1 MDIAVGATI
10 AAVAKKVLALLLG
23 DKKGRKFLLYV
34 VGIALFIVC
43 IPLITLLGLFGWM
56 AGDSG
61 SILDQDDILAN
72 IPNEQLVQMQTI
84 DQVCNTIVTTFEDAG
99 LDESDHKK
107 ATAIYMGYLV
117 GLEMQDGFYEDL
129 SNCFL
134 NTTEDTDV
142 YDLVSQTFLVVI
154 SEDDQTKFD
163 SLYGVTPTRVATEEE
178 TAESASVKS

>member
-34 VGIALFIVC
+34 VGIALFIVS
-43 IPLITLLGLFGWM
+43 IPLITMLGLFGWM

-61 SILDQDDILAN
+61 SILDQSDILAN
-72 IPNEQLVQMQTI
+72 IPNEQLVQMQTVE
-84 DQVCNTIVTTFEDAG
+84 QVCNNIVTTFEEAG
-99 LDESDHKK
+99 LEENDHKK
-107 ATAIYMGYLV
+107 ASAIYMGYLV
-117 GLEMQDGFYEDL
+117 GMETQDGFYEKL

-134 NTTEDTDV
+134 NTSEDADV

-154 SEDDQTKFD
+154 SEDDQAKYD
-163 SLYGVTPTRVATEEE
+163 SLYGITPTRVVEE
-178 TAESASVKS
+178 TGGA

>member
-61 SILDQDDILAN
+61 SILNQDDILAN

-84 DQVCNTIVTTFEDAG
+84 DEVCDTIVTTFEDAE
-99 LDESDHKK
+99 LEESDHKK
-107 ATAIYMGYLV
+107 ASAIYMGYLV
-117 GLEMQDGFYEDL
+117 GLETQDGFYEDL
-129 SNCFL
+129 ANCFL
-134 NTTEDTDV
+134 NTTEDEDV
-142 YDLVSQTFLVVI
+142 YGLVSQTFLVVI
-154 SEDDQTKFD
+154 SEDDQIKYD
-163 SLYGVTPTRVATEEE
+163 SLYGVTPTRVGEEE
-178 TAESASVKS
+178 EE

>member
-1 MDIAVGATI
+1 MDTAAGATI

-61 SILDQDDILAN
+61 SILNQDDILAN
-72 IPNEQLVQMQTI
+72 IPNEQLVQIQTI
-84 DQVCNTIVTTFEDAG
+84 DQVSNTIVTTFEDAG

-117 GLEMQDGFYEDL
+117 GLETQDGFYENL

-134 NTTEDTDV
+134 NTTEDADV

-163 SLYGVTPTRVATEEE
+163 SLYGVTPTRVVEEE
-178 TAESASVKS
+178 EEE

>member
-56 AGDSG
+56 AGDSRSFLNQG
-61 SILDQDDILAN
+61 DILAN
-72 IPNEQLVQMQTI
+72 IPNEQLVQIQTI
-84 DQVCNTIVTTFEDAG
+84 DQVSNTIVTTFEDAG

-107 ATAIYMGYLV
+107 AIAIYMGYLV
-117 GLEMQDGFYEDL
+117 GLETQDGFYENL

-134 NTTEDTDV
+134 NTTEDADV

-163 SLYGVTPTRVATEEE
+163 SLYGVTPTRVTEEE
-178 TAESASVKS
+178 EEDG

>member
-10 AAVAKKVLALLLG
+10 VAIAKKVLVLLFG

-34 VGIALFIVC
+34 AGIALFIIC

-61 SILDQDDILAN
+61 SILNQDDILAN
-72 IPNEQLVQMQTI
+72 IPNEQLVHLQTI
-84 DQVCNTIVTTFEDAG
+84 NHVCNTIATTFED
-99 LDESDHKK
+99 
-107 ATAIYMGYLV
+107 V
-117 GLEMQDGFYEDL
+117 GLEESDRKKASAIYIGYLIGMETQDGFYEDL

-134 NTTEDTDV
+134 NTTEDADV

-154 SEDDQTKFD
+154 SEDDQTKYD
-163 SLYGVTPTRVATEEE
+163 SLYGVTPSRVMEE
-178 TAESASVKS
+178 TGGA

>member
-34 VGIALFIVC
+34 VGIALFIVS
-43 IPLITLLGLFGWM
+43 IPLITVLGLFGWM

-61 SILDQDDILAN
+61 SILNQEDILAN
-72 IPNEQLVQMQTI
+72 IPNEQLVQIQTM
-84 DQVCNTIVTTFEDAG
+84 DQVSNTIVTTFEDAG

-117 GLEMQDGFYEDL
+117 GLETQDGFYENL

-134 NTTEDTDV
+134 NTTEDADV

-163 SLYGVTPTRVATEEE
+163 SLYGVTPTRVVEEE
-178 TAESASVKS
+178 KEK

>member
-23 DKKGRKFLLYV
+23 NKKGRKFLLYV

-61 SILDQDDILAN
+61 SILNQDDILAN
-72 IPNEQLVQMQTI
+72 IPNEQLVQIQTI
-84 DQVCNTIVTTFEDAG
+84 DQVSNTIVTTFEDAG
-99 LDESDHKK
+99 LEENDYKK

-117 GLEMQDGFYEDL
+117 GLETQDGFYGNL

-134 NTTEDTDV
+134 NTTEDADV

-163 SLYGVTPTRVATEEE
+163 SLYGVTPARVVEEE
-178 TAESASVKS
+178 EEE

>member
-1 MDIAVGATI
+1 MLVY
-10 AAVAKKVLALLLG
+10 LLG
-23 DKKGRKFLLYV
+23 DEKGRKFLLYV

-61 SILDQDDILAN
+61 SILNQDDILAN

-117 GLEMQDGFYEDL
+117 GLETQDGFYENL

-134 NTTEDTDV
+134 NTTADADV
-142 YDLVSQTFLVVI
+142 YDLISQTFLVVI
-154 SEDDQTKFD
+154 SEDDQTKYD
-163 SLYGVTPTRVATEEE
+163 SRYGVTPTRIVEEE
-178 TAESASVKS
+178 EDG

>member
-34 VGIALFIVC
+34 VGIALFIVS

-61 SILDQDDILAN
+61 SILNQEDILAN
-72 IPNEQLVQMQTI
+72 IPNEQLVQIQTM
-84 DQVCNTIVTTFEDAG
+84 DQVSNTIVTTFEDAG

-117 GLEMQDGFYEDL
+117 GLETQDGFYENL
-129 SNCFL
+129 CNCFL
-134 NTTEDTDV
+134 NTTEDADV

-163 SLYGVTPTRVATEEE
+163 SLYGVTPTRVVEEE
-178 TAESASVKS
+178 KEK

>member
-56 AGDSG
+56 VGDSG
-61 SILDQDDILAN
+61 SILNQDDILAN

-84 DQVCNTIVTTFEDAG
+84 DQVSNTIVTTFEEVG
-99 LDESDHKK
+99 LEENDHKK

-117 GLEMQDGFYEDL
+117 GLETQDGFYENL

-134 NTTEDTDV
+134 NTTEDADV

-163 SLYGVTPTRVATEEE
+163 SLYGVTATRVVEEE
-178 TAESASVKS
+178 EEDG

>member
-56 AGDSG
+56 AGDGG
-61 SILDQDDILAN
+61 SILNQDDILAN
-72 IPNEQLVQMQTI
+72 IPNEQLVQIQTI
-84 DQVCNTIVTTFEDAG
+84 DQVNNTIVTTFEDAG
-99 LDESDHKK
+99 LEESDHKK

-117 GLEMQDGFYEDL
+117 GLETQDGFYENL

-134 NTTEDTDV
+134 NTTEDADV

-163 SLYGVTPTRVATEEE
+163 SLYGVTPIRVVEEE
-178 TAESASVKS
+178 EDG

>member
-61 SILDQDDILAN
+61 SILNQDDILAN
-72 IPNEQLVQMQTI
+72 IPNEQLVQIQTM
-84 DQVCNTIVTTFEDAG
+84 DQVSNTIVTTFEDAG
-99 LDESDHKK
+99 LEESDHKK

-117 GLEMQDGFYEDL
+117 GLETQDGFYENL

-134 NTTEDTDV
+134 NTTEDADV

-163 SLYGVTPTRVATEEE
+163 SLYGVTPTRVTEEE
-178 TAESASVKS
+178 EENG

>member
-61 SILDQDDILAN
+61 SILNQEDILAN
-72 IPNEQLVQMQTI
+72 SPNEQLVQIQTM
-84 DQVCNTIVTTFEDAG
+84 DQVSNTIVTTFEDAG

-117 GLEMQDGFYEDL
+117 GLETQDGFYENL
-129 SNCFL
+129 SDCFL
-134 NTTEDTDV
+134 NTTEDADV

-163 SLYGVTPTRVATEEE
+163 SLYGVTPTRVVEEE
-178 TAESASVKS
+178 KEK